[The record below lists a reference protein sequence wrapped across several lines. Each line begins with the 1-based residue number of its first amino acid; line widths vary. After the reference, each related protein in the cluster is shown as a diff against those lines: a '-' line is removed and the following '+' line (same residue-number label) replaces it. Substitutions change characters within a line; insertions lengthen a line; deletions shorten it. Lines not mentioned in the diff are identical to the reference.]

1 MSKQEYGS
9 ARMVDEALK
18 RRNKAQIAK
27 SFVKSAN
34 GVQIIRGVQEEVS
47 TLLRELT
54 ERRLDHEEYIEKRA
68 EVACLR
74 RLLNGWSTDAEN
86 VERYEQMYKQR
97 QEENARRIQLEQKSK
112 A

>member
-18 RRNKAQIAK
+18 RRNKAKIAK

-74 RLLNGWSTDAEN
+74 KLLNGWSTDAEN

>member
-1 MSKQEYGS
+1 MAEEYGS
-9 ARMVDEALK
+9 AKLVDEALK
-18 RRNKAQIAK
+18 RRNKAKIAK
-27 SFVKSAN
+27 SFVHSAN
-34 GVQIIRGVQEEVS
+34 GVQIIKGVQDEVS

-54 ERRLDHEEYIEKRA
+54 ERRLSHEEYIEKRA

-74 RLLNGWSTDAEN
+74 ELLNRWATDAEN

-97 QEENARRIQLEQKSK
+97 QEENAQRIRLEQEPK

>member
-97 QEENARRIQLEQKSK
+97 QDENAQRIQLEQKSK

>member
-1 MSKQEYGS
+1 MTKQEYGS

-34 GVQIIRGVQEEVS
+34 GVHIIRGVQEEVS
-47 TLLRELT
+47 ALLREIT

-97 QEENARRIQLEQKSK
+97 QDENARRIQLEQKSK

>member
-1 MSKQEYGS
+1 MTKQEYGS